1 MLRQELGLKA
11 VPDQHFDSEVGD
23 EKLNQ
28 PKSVNIN
35 AQRPGSAKGSRQGQ
49 NTSVTGHLLVTAKDI
64 QGTPKSTKQIQK
76 ATGSNT
82 TSKQDLKH

>member
-11 VPDQHFDSEVGD
+11 VPDQHIDSEAAD
-23 EKLNQ
+23 EELSQ

-35 AQRPGSAKGSRQGQ
+35 AQRPGSAKGSRQRQ
-49 NTSVTGHLLVTAKDI
+49 NTSVTGHLKVAAKDF
-64 QGTPKSTKQIQK
+64 QGTPKSTKRIKQ

-82 TSKQDLKH
+82 SSKQDLKQ